1 MSGSPI
7 QLLFAFFASGS
18 AALLFEVLWF
28 RAFSRVLGNT
38 VWAAALV
45 LTAFM
50 LGIALGGLLAARLRR
65 RIRNPARV
73 FATAEIIVAVSGAM
87 LVWIL
92 PLLEA
97 PVGHG
102 LGLLMDHPA
111 LALTARFGL
120 PLAAMLVPTIA
131 MGFTLPLGMRIL
143 ARKETTGALGLLYA
157 ANTLGAA
164 LAPMIAEYYLIG
176 ALGLRG
182 TALAASALDLLAA
195 TLALRLPI
203 AREAGSEAPVRNDD
217 WQLRPLIAAAAAGTL
232 ALALEVVWFRLL
244 VLYAPGTDETFALLL
259 MLMLVGIA
267 IGGLVARLLT
277 RLHCGPVAAAASVA
291 VVLGYFLASAG
302 AGPRLGDIVRHA
314 AALMLPAAIL
324 SGSFFTLLG
333 AELRGTSEDPLPAI
347 GRLTFANT
355 LGAAAGAAIGGF
367 VLLPAWGIEKSL
379 FALAA
384 GYIVLSALF
393 VRRGTQWPILASIC
407 AAAVLLAFPFGNIAR
422 HLDNAAAVY
431 KAVDGAVLAQ
441 VIEGPTT
448 TLQVLRSDRFGEPA
462 HWRLVTD
469 NVSMSG
475 TGRDAVRYME
485 FFAWLPLALRPDPSR
500 GLLISYGAGNTARAL
515 LDEPALKELTVVDLS
530 PEIIAASRLIH
541 GRADPLNDPRVRL
554 VVDDGRH
561 FLRTHDQQ
569 FDLITGEPPPPAM
582 AGVVNLYSR
591 EYFAALAAHL
601 APGGLATYWLP
612 VRQFRL
618 AGALAVIAA
627 FCDAFPDCTLW
638 TGAKY
643 QWVLMGGRG
652 FHQRPSANAFARL
665 WMRPES
671 AARLEASGFEHPAQL
686 GAAFLADAEQM
697 RRWIA
702 GIPPV
707 TDDHPKRMRMAEFFA
722 ETTSDEYAAL
732 LNPQAAATNFQR
744 SRWIAAYWPSEFA
757 ALALGFYRVQW
768 IFDDE
773 LPSSLPTRL
782 VHVDTLLRQ
791 TKLVTPVLWLLGT
804 DMTELAIIERQ
815 RAANGGKSRPEHAYA
830 LGVAALASGH
840 YANAAVLLAE
850 AAQRGDE
857 RAGAVAAY
865 AACRAGLHRFA
876 QGERRRGAQD
886 LARGQPCV
894 E

>member
-1 MSGSPI
+1 MVRPLSGSPL
-7 QLLFAFFASGS
+7 QLLFAFFASGA

-28 RAFSRVLGNT
+28 RAFSRILGNT

-50 LGIALGGLLAARLRR
+50 LGIALGGLLAARLRQ
-65 RIRNPARV
+65 RIGNPARV
-73 FATAEIIVAVSGAM
+73 FAAAEIIVALSGAA
-87 LVWIL
+87 LVWTL

-97 PVGHG
+97 PAGHW
-102 LGLLMDHPA
+102 LGLLAQHPA
-111 LALTARFGL
+111 LAATARFGL

-131 MGFTLPLGMRIL
+131 MGLTLPLGVRIL
-143 ARKETTGALGLLYA
+143 ARSETTGALGLLYA

-195 TLALRLPI
+195 ALALRLPR
-203 AREAGSEAPVRNDD
+203 AAEPGRATSTGYSAWHV
-217 WQLRPLIAAAAAGTL
+217 RPLIAAAAAGAL

-244 VLYAPGTDETFALLL
+244 VLHAPGTDETFALLL
-259 MLMLVGIA
+259 MLMLAGIA
-267 IGGLVARLLT
+267 IGGLVARLLA
-277 RLHCGPVAAAASVA
+277 RLHCGPVAAAASAA
-291 VVLGYFLASAG
+291 VGLGYWLASAG
-302 AGPRLGDIVRHA
+302 AKQGDIVRHA

-333 AELRGTSEDPLPAI
+333 AELRGATQDPLPAI

-367 VLLPAWGIEKSL
+367 VLLPGLGIEKSL
-379 FALAA
+379 FVLAM
-384 GYIVLSALF
+384 GYVLLSALF
-393 VRRGTQWPILASIC
+393 IRRGARWPIVASLS
-407 AAAVLLAFPFGNIAR
+407 AAAALLAFPFGYMAR
-422 HLDNAAAVY
+422 HLDNAVAVY
-431 KAVDGAVLAQ
+431 KAVDGAVVAH

-448 TLQVLRSDRFGEPA
+448 TLQALRTDRFGEPA

-475 TGRDAVRYME
+475 TGRDAVRYMQ
-485 FFAWLPLALRPDPSR
+485 FFAWLPLALRPEPRR

-541 GRADPLNDPRVRL
+541 GRADPLNDPRVHL

-561 FLRTHDQQ
+561 FLRTHDEQ

-591 EYFAALAAHL
+591 EYFAMLAARL
-601 APGGLATYWLP
+601 TPGGLATYWLP
-612 VRQFRL
+612 VQQFQP
-618 AGALAVIAA
+618 AGAFAVIAA

-638 TGAKY
+638 SGAKY
-643 QWVLMGGRG
+643 QWVLMGGHG
-652 FHQRPSANAFARL
+652 FHQRPSANAFARP

-697 RRWIA
+697 RRWLT

-707 TDDHPKRMRMAEFFA
+707 TDDHPKRMRMAEFFSEA
-722 ETTSDEYAAL
+722 TSDEYAGI
-732 LNPQAAATNFQR
+732 LNPQAAAENFQH
-744 SRWIAAYWPSEFA
+744 SRWIGAYWPSEFA
-757 ALALGFYRVQW
+757 ALALQFYRVQW
-768 IFDDE
+768 IFNND
-773 LPSSLPTRL
+773 LPPSLPARL
-782 VHVDTLLRQ
+782 AQVDTFLRE
-791 TKLVTPVLWLLGT
+791 TRLVTPVLWLLDT

-815 RAANGGKSRPEHAYA
+815 RAAEGGKSRPEHAYA
-830 LGVAALASGH
+830 RGVAALARGN
-840 YANAAVLLAE
+840 YTNAAALLRE
-850 AAQRGDE
+850 AAQSGNE
-857 RAGAVAAY
+857 RAGVIAAY
-865 AACRAGLHRFA
+865 AACRAKLKTKGGSCL
-876 QGERRRGAQD
+876 D
-886 LARGQPCV
+886 
-894 E
+894 